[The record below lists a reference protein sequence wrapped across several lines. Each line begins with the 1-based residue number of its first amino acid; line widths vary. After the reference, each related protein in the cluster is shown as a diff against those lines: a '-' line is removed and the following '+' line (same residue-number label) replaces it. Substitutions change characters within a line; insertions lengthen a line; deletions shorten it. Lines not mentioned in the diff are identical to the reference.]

1 MKRETIT
8 GLMLTLLFVSMLTL
22 AFNIQSVTAAPP
34 VHNIDTGEDFA
45 TIQEAIDDPDTLD
58 GHTILVDAGTY
69 YENVLVDKS
78 LKLVGE
84 NKATTIVDASGIGT
98 VISIAVNNVSV
109 SGFTIRNSGLY
120 FYSGIYLEQS
130 SASTISGNIITNNF
144 YGIWLHNSSNNIV
157 SANNVSLNSYPG
169 IQLDNSS
176 SNNVSGNSVSNNL
189 AGIELRNS
197 SNNIVS
203 GNTAFN
209 NWGGK
214 GIVLDYSSNNNVV
227 SGNIAYQNNGGGI
240 EIWVSSHNNLSSNT
254 IYSNEY
260 GITLYNSSSN
270 DVSRNWVS
278 NNNVSGISVHYS
290 SANIIFRNNVFSNP
304 MMGIW
309 LENSSSNDVS
319 RNWVSNSECGIDLG
333 YSSTNNT
340 ISRNTIHSGT
350 VGIRLYDSCSNNTFS
365 GNEVSLNNIFGITLY
380 LSSDN
385 IFFHNNF
392 IDNAQQVNR
401 ADYEST
407 NTWDDGYPSGG
418 NYWSDYDGED
428 LFSGLYQNETGSD
441 GIGDT
446 AYEIDTFD
454 QDRYPLISPYVL
466 LLGDLNDDGTVNI
479 LDVIVLAGS
488 FGSEPD
494 DPNWNPDADLN
505 DDGII
510 NIFDAILIAGNFGK
524 TS

>member
-144 YGIWLHNSSNNIV
+144 YGIWLH
-157 SANNVSLNSYPG
+157 
-169 IQLDNSS
+169 
-176 SNNVSGNSVSNNL
+176 
-189 AGIELRNS
+189 NS

-524 TS
+524 TI